1 MYVFSSVIM
10 VVFAV
15 IGIVALVREICL
27 RLFSPKEKSTVIIV
41 TPVSKTDEPEFVLR
55 GALSRLRWG
64 GKCRDVS
71 VCLNM
76 PLNSASKKI
85 CRSVCEEYGF
95 GGLITRDETMKII
108 EQSSNKT
115 C

>member
-27 RLFSPKEKSTVIIV
+27 RLFSSKEKSTVIIV
-41 TPVSKTDEPEFVLR
+41 TPVSKTDEPEVVLR

-108 EQSSNKT
+108 EQSSNKA

>member
-1 MYVFSSVIM
+1 MNVLSSVIL

-41 TPVSKTDEPEFVLR
+41 TPVNKTDEPEFVLR

-64 GKCRDVS
+64 GKCKDVS
-71 VCLNM
+71 VCINM
-76 PLNSASKKI
+76 PLDSSSKKI
-85 CRSVCEEYGF
+85 CRGVCEEYGF
-95 GGLITRDETMKII
+95 GELITRDETLKII
-108 EQSSNKT
+108 EPREGKA